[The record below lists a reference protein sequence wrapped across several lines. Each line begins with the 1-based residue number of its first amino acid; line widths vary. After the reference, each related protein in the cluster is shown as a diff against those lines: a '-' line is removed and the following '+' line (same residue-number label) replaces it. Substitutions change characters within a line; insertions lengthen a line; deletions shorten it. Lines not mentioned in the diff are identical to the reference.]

1 MFYFGPSGRYN
12 ALVIELLS
20 SSLEDLFDICGRRL
34 TVKTVCMVATQL
46 VSSSVMMS
54 FAKLLV
60 CSLFSFAVVRTVK
73 SCQKTHPCK
82 RGIHPRLYV

>member
-20 SSLEDLFDICGRRL
+20 SSLEDLFDICGRRF

-46 VSSSVMMS
+46 VSLNHY
-54 FAKLLV
+54 FD
-60 CSLFSFAVVRTVK
+60 
-73 SCQKTHPCK
+73 
-82 RGIHPRLYV
+82 